1 MMGVNMP
8 ISVCADG
15 AVAERVVPMT
25 EAKPEIETD
34 RVQEVP
40 IHYLER
46 ELGRAGNGAFGATL
60 VVLGGVHGN
69 ERAGLIAGQRVLD
82 RLAQTGGASMTGR
95 LVVLAGNMAA
105 LNHEDPDMRYVDH
118 DLNRM
123 CQREK
128 FNEPASTS
136 VEHGQMFE
144 LFAALEGIL
153 ESCNEAGQE
162 MIVLDL
168 HTTSAVSRPV
178 VAFEDS
184 LPARVHAMAMPCP
197 KYLGIEEEADGLV
210 IDAVTNRL
218 GCVSYLIEGG
228 QHDDPASVDVLEA
241 GIWIALDTAGIVGLD
256 TNDADPLGYMKQ
268 ASRDR
273 GHVVYDVRHREP
285 IVDTD
290 FLICNGIET
299 GTEVHPHR
307 AVLAMQGGEKVYSPI
322 YGLVFL
328 PNMQTHKRIGDD
340 GFFIVRTISAGW
352 VNLSARLREQ
362 GWVHQLIGLMP
373 GVYQGEHS
381 TLLVDGDLACVLRR
395 QVFHLF
401 GYRLVRH
408 DGREGGVGFARVT
421 NGVKAF
427 FRALF
432 RGPIRGE
439 DGKGPDAGDHRFWI
453 VQRRRLDRT
462 LDH

>member
-1 MMGVNMP
+1 
-8 ISVCADG
+8 
-15 AVAERVVPMT
+15 MT
-25 EAKPEIETD
+25 EAKPEIETERAD
-34 RVQEVP
+34 QLPAR
-40 IHYLER
+40 YLER
-46 ELGRAGNGAFGATL
+46 ELGRAGDGEVGTTL

-69 ERAGLIAGQRVLD
+69 ERAGLIAGRRVLD
-82 RLAQTGGASMTGR
+82 RLDERNDSMMAGR
-95 LVVLAGNMAA
+95 LIVLAGNMAA
-105 LNHEDPDMRYVDH
+105 INHEDPDMRYVDH

-123 CQREK
+123 CQRER
-128 FNEPASTS
+128 FDEPASTS
-136 VEHGQMFE
+136 VEHGQMLE
-144 LFAALEGIL
+144 LFASLEAIL
-153 ESCNEAGQE
+153 ESCNESGQE
-162 MIVLDL
+162 MVVLDL
-168 HTTSAVSRPV
+168 HTTSAPSRPV

-197 KYLGIEEEADGLV
+197 KYLGIEEEANGLV

-228 QHDDPASVDVLEA
+228 QHNDPVSVDVLEA
-241 GIWIALDTAGIVGLD
+241 GVWIALDTAGIIGLD
-256 TNDADPLGYMKQ
+256 SNDADPLGYMKQ

-290 FLICNGIET
+290 FTICDGIET
-299 GTEVHPHR
+299 GTEAHPHR
-307 AVLAMQGGEKVYSPI
+307 TILAMQGGEKVYSPI

-328 PNMQTHKRIGDD
+328 PNMQAHKRLGDD
-340 GFFIVRTISAGW
+340 GFFIVRSISTGW
-352 VNLSARLREQ
+352 VNLSARLRQ
-362 GWVHQLIGLMP
+362 QSWVHWLIGMMP
-373 GVYQGEHS
+373 GVYQGEDS

-408 DGREGGVGFARVT
+408 DGREGGVGFARLV
-421 NGVKAF
+421 NGTMAF

-453 VQRRRLDRT
+453 VQRRRLDRP

>member
-1 MMGVNMP
+1 MGR
-8 ISVCADG
+8 A
-15 AVAERVVPMT
+15 AERAVPMT
-25 EAKPEIETD
+25 ETNPEIETD
-34 RVQEVP
+34 CAQEVP
-40 IHYLER
+40 TRYLER
-46 ELGRAGNGAFGATL
+46 ELGRAGDGSAGTTL

-82 RLAQTGGASMTGR
+82 RLAETAEPKTTGR
-95 LVVLAGNMAA
+95 LVLLAGNMAA
-105 LNHEDPDMRYVDH
+105 LNHKDPEIRYVDH

-123 CQREK
+123 CQRQMFE
-128 FNEPASTS
+128 EPASTS

-144 LFAALEGIL
+144 LFAALE
-153 ESCNEAGQE
+153 EVHKSCKECGQE

-184 LPARVHAMAMPCP
+184 LPARIHAMAMPCP
-197 KYLGIEEEADGLV
+197 KYLGIEEEANGLV

-228 QHDDPASVDVLEA
+228 QHDDPVSIDVHEA
-241 GIWIALDTAGIVGLD
+241 AIWIALDTAGIVGLD

-290 FLICNGIET
+290 FEICKDIET

-307 AVLAMQGGEKVYSPI
+307 TVLAMQGGEKVYSPI

-328 PNMQTHKRIGDD
+328 PNMQTHKRLDDD
-340 GFFIVRTISAGW
+340 GFFIVRRISTGW
-352 VNLSARLREQ
+352 VNLSARLRQ
-362 GWVHQLIGLMP
+362 QSWVHGLIRIMP
-373 GVYQGEHS
+373 GVYHDGDS

-408 DGREGGVGFARVT
+408 DGREGGVGFARVI

-439 DGKGPDAGDHRFWI
+439 GGKGPDAGDHRFWI
-453 VQRRRLDRT
+453 VQRRRLDRSS
-462 LDH
+462 

>member
-1 MMGVNMP
+1 MQ
-8 ISVCADG
+8 
-15 AVAERVVPMT
+15 MT
-25 EAKPEIETD
+25 ETNPEIETEY
-34 RVQEVP
+34 VQEVP
-40 IHYLER
+40 VRYLER
-46 ELGRAGNGAFGATL
+46 ELGRAGDGSDGTTL

-82 RLAQTGGASMTGR
+82 RLAEADEPKMTGR
-95 LVVLAGNMAA
+95 LVLLAGNMAA

-128 FNEPASTS
+128 FDEPASAS

-144 LFAALEGIL
+144 LFAALEEVH
-153 ESCNEAGQE
+153 ESCKESGQE

-197 KYLGIEEEADGLV
+197 KYLGIEEEANGLV

-228 QHDDPASVDVLEA
+228 QHNDPVSIDVHEA
-241 GIWIALDTAGIVGLD
+241 AIWIALDTAGIVALD

-285 IVDTD
+285 IIDTD
-290 FLICNGIET
+290 FEICKDIET

-307 AVLAMQGGEKVYSPI
+307 TVLAMQGGEKVYSPI

-328 PNMQTHKRIGDD
+328 PNMQAHKRLGDD
-340 GFFIVRTISAGW
+340 GFFIVRTISTGW
-352 VNLSARLREQ
+352 VNLSARLRQ
-362 GWVHQLIGLMP
+362 QNWVHGLIAVMP
-373 GVYQGEHS
+373 GVYHGEDS

-408 DGREGGVGFARVT
+408 DGREGGVGFARVI

-439 DGKGPDAGDHRFWI
+439 GGKGPDAGDHRFWI
-453 VQRRRLDRT
+453 VQRRRLDRSS
-462 LDH
+462 

>member
-1 MMGVNMP
+1 MG
-8 ISVCADG
+8 I
-15 AVAERVVPMT
+15 VAELAVPMT
-25 EAKPEIETD
+25 ETNPEIETKC
-34 RVQEVP
+34 VQEVP
-40 IHYLER
+40 IRYLER
-46 ELGRAGNGAFGATL
+46 ELGRAGDGMSGATL

-82 RLAQTGGASMTGR
+82 RLAETDESAMTGR
-95 LVVLAGNMAA
+95 LVLLAGNLAA

-118 DLNRM
+118 DLNRL
-123 CQREK
+123 CQRQR
-128 FNEPASTS
+128 FDEPASTS
-136 VEHGQMFE
+136 VEHGQMLE
-144 LFAALEGIL
+144 LFAALEKIH
-153 ESCNEAGQE
+153 ESCKESRQE

-168 HTTSAVSRPV
+168 HTTSAISRPV

-184 LPARVHAMAMPCP
+184 LPARIHAMAMPCP
-197 KYLGIEEEADGLV
+197 KYLGIEEEVNGLV

-228 QHDDPASVDVLEA
+228 QHDDPVSIDVHEA
-241 GIWIALDTAGIVGLD
+241 AIWIALDTAGIVGLE

-273 GHVVYDVRHREP
+273 GYVVYDVRHREP

-290 FLICNGIET
+290 FVICDGIET
-299 GTEVHPHR
+299 GSEVYPHKT
-307 AVLAMQGGEKVYSPI
+307 VLAMQGGEKVYSPI

-328 PNMQTHKRIGDD
+328 PNMQARKRIGDD
-340 GFFIVRTISAGW
+340 GFFIVRRISTGW
-352 VNLSARLREQ
+352 VNLSARLRQ
-362 GWVHQLIGLMP
+362 QDWVHWLIGIMP
-373 GVYQGEHS
+373 GVYPREDS

-408 DGREGGVGFARVT
+408 DGRDGGAGVARVT
-421 NGVKAF
+421 NGIKAF

-432 RGPIRGE
+432 RGPIRDE
-439 DGKGPDAGDHRFWI
+439 NGKSPDAGDHRLWI
-453 VQRRRLDRT
+453 VQRRRLDRP
-462 LDH
+462 LDD